1 MSGRATLLAI
11 AFVFLVPAAATASFD
26 CDKARTYVE
35 KTVCADPLLGR
46 LDEALARNYD
56 AMLAADLGAT
66 RQSLRNEQFRWLAT
80 RNQCGSTQ
88 CLVDVYRARVD
99 ETCDYGVAS
108 GVHPD
113 CMPSEDVLAGI
124 SRAHASEP
132 CVRVRTTSGHACMTF
147 TQAERQVA
155 RSYGVDL
162 GTPYAKVKR
171 ELLRKGWKIEAGR
184 ESELICGSGYDAVC
198 STTFVQG
205 DRRAYLTLRGS
216 NSGMPLISIMDHE

>member
-26 CDKARTYVE
+26 GDKARTYVE

-124 SRAHASEP
+124 DSCPISEHQLLGAWE
-132 CVRVRTTSGHACMTF
+132 RTSGTAFHQEIAF
-147 TQAERQVA
+147 ASAKDGRQFESWLHERPEIA
-155 RSYGVDL
+155 GGPWNLKNCSILIEHPGNPGL
-162 GTPYAKVKR
+162 GSRLKVVGFR
-171 ELLRKGWKIEAGR
+171 NG
-184 ESELICGSGYDAVC
+184 
-198 STTFVQG
+198 T
-205 DRRAYLTLRGS
+205 LTLKNERGQ
-216 NSGMPLISIMDHE
+216 GVTVYRKRRD